1 MISAAVRLEPLIV
14 KSFGPAVAFKQTFPK
29 AVNAVAVNSGV
40 GGVIPVP
47 LTATVTATLAPPP
60 EFVTLPV
67 FKPADCGENLT
78 QTAVAAKVAEVYAM
92 VVEAPQVLLSFE
104 TWKSVEG
111 AVTFILPG
119 KPVRSEPDRS

>member
-1 MISAAVRLEPLIV
+1 MIV
-14 KSFGPAVAFKQTFPK
+14 KLFGPAVAFKQTFPK

-47 LTATVTATLAPPP
+47 LTATVTLAPPP

-78 QTAVAAKVAEVYAM
+78 QTAVAANVAEVYAM

-119 KPVRSEPDRS
+119 KPVRFAPDRS